1 MVTIYPL
8 AVKALTLLI
17 PSDMNISKDHISFSH
32 KKPYNQAGS
41 IYLQPIERNV
51 NQRQVRAPHLAT
63 FLHMSSCVFYLSHVR
78 LVAKQIFYEQA
89 LINSASVT
97 GRVFLSP
104 KEDLRRVGER
114 PTGGLALKIIISAL
128 ADPQQTSR
136 WLTFTAQSAAFSRA
150 KKRSCRSGDNESP
163 LTCRLFK

>member
-32 KKPYNQAGS
+32 KKPYNQAGN
-41 IYLQPIERNV
+41 IHLQPIERNV

-114 PTGGLALKIIISAL
+114 PTGGLALKIIISAPACGRPL
-128 ADPQQTSR
+128 ADLSLAHFYRTVSSF
-136 WLTFTAQSAAFSRA
+136 L
-150 KKRSCRSGDNESP
+150 SGKETIVSQW
-163 LTCRLFK
+163 

>member
-32 KKPYNQAGS
+32 KKPHNQAGN

-78 LVAKQIFYEQA
+78 LVAK
-89 LINSASVT
+89 
-97 GRVFLSP
+97 
-104 KEDLRRVGER
+104 
-114 PTGGLALKIIISAL
+114 
-128 ADPQQTSR
+128 
-136 WLTFTAQSAAFSRA
+136 
-150 KKRSCRSGDNESP
+150 
-163 LTCRLFK
+163 